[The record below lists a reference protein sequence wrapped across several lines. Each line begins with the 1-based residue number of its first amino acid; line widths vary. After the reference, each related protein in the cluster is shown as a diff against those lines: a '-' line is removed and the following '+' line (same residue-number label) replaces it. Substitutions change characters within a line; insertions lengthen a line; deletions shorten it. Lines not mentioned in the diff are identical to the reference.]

1 MKITAQ
7 DEYGLRILLR
17 IARNKGREGLSIPQL
32 AELEGM
38 SQANVS
44 KLSRILRMAGFI
56 NSTKGQKGGYV
67 LAKSTDSIII
77 GDVINSL
84 GGSLYDDGFCVRHAG
99 VLKICTNSV
108 DCSIRSLWKI
118 LEHAINQVLSKV
130 SLYDLMDSEENA
142 ASALQN
148 IVEEN
153 SLELIK

>member
-17 IARNKGREGLSIPQL
+17 IARNKGNEGLSIRQL
-32 AELEGM
+32 AELEGLPR
-38 SQANVS
+38 ANVS

-56 NSTKGQKGGYV
+56 NSTKGHKGGYV
-67 LAKSTDSIII
+67 LAKYADSIII
-77 GDVINSL
+77 GDVIKSL
-84 GGSLYDDGFCVRHAG
+84 GGTLYDKEFCVSHAG
-99 VLKICTNSV
+99 TLKICTNSI

-118 LEHAINQVLSKV
+118 LEHAIDQVLSKV
-130 SLYDLMDSEENA
+130 SLYDLMGSEENA

-153 SLELIK
+153 SLALIE